1 MRKPKVKRFSLET
14 IVETVIR
21 LSDLD
26 AARRSLSLAVGAA
39 AVCLS
44 DCRMQGKSK
53 ERARKR
59 ARSWTELDTKKENQN
74 LTFRHKNF
82 AICTNENFAFT
93 KIFP

>member
-53 ERARKR
+53 ETSAKLDGVGYKKRK
-59 ARSWTELDTKKENQN
+59 SKLNISTQKFCHLYE
-74 LTFRHKNF
+74 
-82 AICTNENFAFT
+82 
-93 KIFP
+93 

>member
-53 ERARKR
+53 ERARKEQGKSKETS
-59 ARSWTELDTKKENQN
+59 AKLDGVGYKKRKSKLNISTQKFCHLYE
-74 LTFRHKNF
+74 
-82 AICTNENFAFT
+82 
-93 KIFP
+93 